1 LEASV
6 LEYML
11 YFVLMRSQSAEKMQY
26 KVLVDLLDQLINSQ
40 SRVASA

>member
-1 LEASV
+1 M

>member
-1 LEASV
+1 V